1 MCFSLDFH
9 LRADSS
15 QVTDTLLP
23 RLGGDEGVELVGT
36 FHNGDPAS
44 VRETAE
50 VATELKQ
57 AVFHLIKVVVSSEY
71 GLTTL
76 LLSKPKD
83 KSCNQFSSHL
93 TLSLSHKLGL
103 GGICPLLADQTI
115 SSGVPVRSVSLQQ
128 LVDPGRVA
136 QTRHS
141 ADPEEDGDREE
152 QDVLQ

>member
-15 QVTDTLLP
+15 QITDTLLP

-36 FHNGDPAS
+36 LHNGDPAS

-50 VATELKQ
+50 VATELQQ
-57 AVFHLIKVVVSSEY
+57 AVFHLIIVVVSSEY

-83 KSCNQFSSHL
+83 KSCNQFSTHL
-93 TLSLSHKLGL
+93 TLSLSHKLCL
-103 GGICPLLADQTI
+103 GGIRPLLADQTI
-115 SSGVPVRSVSLQQ
+115 SPGVPVRSVSLQQ
-128 LVDPGRVA
+128 LVNPGRVA
-136 QTRHS
+136 ETRHS
-141 ADPEEDGDREE
+141 ADPEEDGDREG
-152 QDVLQ
+152 QDVLK

>member
-1 MCFSLDFH
+1 MCFSLDIH
-9 LRADSS
+9 LRADTS
-15 QVTDTLLP
+15 QVADTLLP

-57 AVFHLIKVVVSSEY
+57 AVFHLIRVVISSKY

-83 KSCNQFSSHL
+83 KSCNQFLTHL

-115 SSGVPVRSVSLQQ
+115 ASGVPVRSLSLQQ

-136 QTRHS
+136 QTGHS
-141 ADPEEDGDREE
+141 ADPEEDGDRED

>member
-1 MCFSLDFH
+1 MCFSLYFH

-15 QVTDTLLP
+15 QITDTLLP
-23 RLGGDEGVELVGT
+23 RLRGEESVELVRT
-36 FHNGDPAS
+36 LHNGDPAS

-57 AVFHLIKVVVSSEY
+57 AVFHLIRVVISSKY

-83 KSCNQFSSHL
+83 KSCNQFSTHL

-103 GGICPLLADQTI
+103 GGIRPLLAD
-115 SSGVPVRSVSLQQ
+115 
-128 LVDPGRVA
+128 
-136 QTRHS
+136 
-141 ADPEEDGDREE
+141 
-152 QDVLQ
+152 